1 MEYII
6 KVKNKCQSGEFI
18 VLDET
23 PVINPKNRKNELWST
38 YNINTKEGYLI
49 QIHVEGDNLEEFD
62 RYDVK
67 ILLMLYNCRKDGA
80 KEWREEKWERLDLVM
95 EWPLKKIF
103 ISLNNIIY
111 LKQLKKNIYFK
122 F

>member
-67 ILLMLYNCRKDGA
+67 ILLMLYNCRKDGGEISIEQ
-80 KEWREEKWERLDLVM
+80 KEMEESAAHIMIESNLEKHEIKGWVSFS
-95 EWPLKKIF
+95 KK
-103 ISLNNIIY
+103 
-111 LKQLKKNIYFK
+111 
-122 F
+122 